1 MTSQF
6 AVLSKIGKKSKNQ
19 NLLSGDL
26 TAVVHLCAV
35 AIYTLVLLC
44 NCVAPDS
51 LYCLPKQ
58 VLRSSYC
65 RKFVKSCWQLH
76 ATKSKASHRV
86 DLVLYAEGSD
96 FRN

>member
-44 NCVAPDS
+44 NCVARIAFIAYQNKFLGPAT
-51 LYCLPKQ
+51 
-58 VLRSSYC
+58 VESS
-65 RKFVKSCWQLH
+65 
-76 ATKSKASHRV
+76 
-86 DLVLYAEGSD
+86 
-96 FRN
+96 